1 MGDVIT
7 LRSTPID
14 LLSDMGRQFVVD
26 CTRAGEGLLT
36 DSDLQSKYELS
47 PLDWRNITK
56 DTALMRA
63 IQAERERR
71 VLNGTAVREMAAKH
85 LVKGPGILDSI
96 MSDTYSNARHK
107 IEAIGELRATAASSS
122 TDRPAESERFIIRI
136 DLTAGGGGVE
146 TYDKPI
152 KIDVSDGGDPNNLIA
167 LEGKPDVDDQW

>member
-14 LLSDMGRQFVVD
+14 LLSDAGRQFVVD

-56 DTALMRA
+56 DAALMRA

-85 LVKGPGILDSI
+85 LVKGPGVLELDHE
-96 MSDTYSNARHK
+96 RHVLK
-107 IEAIGELRATAASSS
+107 RA
-122 TDRPAESERFIIRI
+122 AE
-136 DLTAGGGGVE
+136 
-146 TYDKPI
+146 
-152 KIDVSDGGDPNNLIA
+152 N
-167 LEGKPDVDDQW
+167 